1 MSEREDQT
9 IEDGDRKELTDPLP
23 SVEEVEQLKKQIAKI
38 RTLIAK
44 PDSEIEKSL
53 QKQPKC
59 YSGILSQS

>member
-1 MSEREDQT
+1 MSEREDHPN
-9 IEDGDRKELTDPLP
+9 EDVDRKELADPLP

-38 RTLIAK
+38 RTLITK

-59 YSGILSQS
+59 YSGSVS